1 MGDHFVFLVDRLLTE
16 STLEAAIESQNRL
29 WQAVPSANMSSSTG
43 ILEECRICHDEDDDK
58 NMEIPCSCRG
68 SLKVSFSWIC
78 RAIYFK
84 ISVYAVSEQNN
95 CQSFSWTFV
104 LQFRTSDKSRKFQM
118 PEILTVLKFE
128 CLLGAYF
135 EHFWLTYKTGI
146 ISLKLMH
153 LNDFL

>member
-1 MGDHFVFLVDRLLTE
+1 
-16 STLEAAIESQNRL
+16 
-29 WQAVPSANMSSSTG
+29 
-43 ILEECRICHDEDDDK
+43 
-58 NMEIPCSCRG
+58 MEIPCSCRG

-135 EHFWLTYKTGI
+135 EHFGSHIKQA
-146 ISLKLMH
+146 
-153 LNDFL
+153 

>member
-1 MGDHFVFLVDRLLTE
+1 
-16 STLEAAIESQNRL
+16 
-29 WQAVPSANMSSSTG
+29 
-43 ILEECRICHDEDDDK
+43 
-58 NMEIPCSCRG
+58 MEIPCSCRG

-128 CLLGAYF
+128 CLLG
-135 EHFWLTYKTGI
+135 LTLNIFGTHKTGI
-146 ISLKLMH
+146 ISLKLEH
-153 LNDFL
+153 LMIFCKFLVLHLPQVFWSLHDAKNSNTRLITVLLLLSV